1 MMAIFPRSNAR
12 WHWGVG
18 SVLALIGFLF
28 VLQFRANRPLRQE
41 AELPSIR
48 ARDLAVLIEQQEE
61 ARRGL
66 QGEIDALRRTL
77 ADYDTATTQGHGLA
91 ETMRR
96 DAATYRIVLGLTS
109 VEGPGVIVR
118 LTEEVRAG
126 AIVAPL
132 VQAQDLSVL
141 VNELWAAGAEAIA
154 INGIRLLATTGF
166 RQDER
171 SILVGAVAIRPPY
184 QLEAIGNS
192 TVIRAA
198 LHIRGGFVDG
208 ARAIGIHVEVSEH
221 EHLRLPALPAPAS
234 FRYAVPLSR

>member
-1 MMAIFPRSNAR
+1 MATFPRSNAR

-96 DAATYRIVLGLTS
+96 DAATYRIVLGLAP
-109 VEGPGVIVR
+109 VEGPGVMVK
-118 LTEEVRAG
+118 LTENFRVG
-126 AIVAPL
+126 AIVAPI

-154 INGIRLLATTGF
+154 INNIRLLATSGF

-171 SILVGAVAIRPPY
+171 GILVGAVRIRPPY

-192 TVIRAA
+192 TAIRAA

-208 ARAIGIHVEVSEH
+208 ARAIGILVEVSEH
-221 EHLRLPALPAPAS
+221 EQLHLPALPRPAP